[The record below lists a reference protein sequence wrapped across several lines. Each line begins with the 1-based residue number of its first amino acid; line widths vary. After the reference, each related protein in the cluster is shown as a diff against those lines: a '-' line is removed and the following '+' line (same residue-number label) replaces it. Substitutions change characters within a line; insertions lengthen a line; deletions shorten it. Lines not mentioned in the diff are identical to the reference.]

1 MRRYAI
7 VSAVAMIVFMVSETM
22 IVMVTAQEKL
32 TNQINSTNSDKQK
45 ITVTW
50 LEDNKTK
57 TDTVPAIS
65 ISGED
70 FWKIFKPIL
79 EQSNN

>member
-1 MRRYAI
+1 MNRYVI
-7 VSAVAMIVFMVSETM
+7 ISTVAMITFIVSEAM
-22 IVMVTAQEKL
+22 MVTAQENL
-32 TNQINSTNSDKQK
+32 TNQINSINSDKKK
-45 ITVTW
+45 ITIIW

-70 FWKIFKPIL
+70 FWKIFKPLL
-79 EQSNN
+79 EQSNK

>member
-1 MRRYAI
+1 MNRYVI
-7 VSAVAMIVFMVSETM
+7 ISTVAMITFIVSEAM
-22 IVMVTAQEKL
+22 MVTAQEKL
-32 TNQINSTNSDKQK
+32 TNQINSTNSDKKK
-45 ITVTW
+45 ITIIW

-70 FWKIFKPIL
+70 FWKIFKPLL
-79 EQSNN
+79 EQSNK